1 MAIHVFKDEDIIVVQ
16 TSNDGRFRQT
26 IEEASATWKR
36 LDAFLHSTNSDD
48 QLAVHTDPPSIKVK
62 QTRLSNDEADKLH
75 YELDLLL
82 PKDMKNKRE
91 DGAEDWF
98 SEGI

>member
-26 IEEASATWKR
+26 IEEASVTWKR

-48 QLAVHTDPPSIKVK
+48 QLAEHTDPPSIKVK
-62 QTRLSNDEADKLH
+62 NKSFSYEEAEEFYFKL
-75 YELDLLL
+75 DSLL
-82 PKDMKNKRE
+82 PVDRKIKRK
-91 DGAEDWF
+91 DGADDWQSGGF
-98 SEGI
+98 